1 MSRLAPLLMF
11 LAWLFYGAMPA
22 MAAQPLAVTALDH
35 AAASAQQHSGHGDH
49 VVKAKADVA
58 EHHKNS
64 QKPCPHG
71 AKNCVMPFCAACVT
85 LLPEPLQ
92 AGGKHFT
99 FSYPAPDLV
108 RALISAEAA
117 PIDPPPRS

>member
-11 LAWLFYGAMPA
+11 LAWLLYGAMPA
-22 MAAQPLAVTALDH
+22 MASQPVAMPTFDHTA
-35 AAASAQQHSGHGDH
+35 AAQQHSGHGNH
-49 VVKAKADVA
+49 LAKAKADA
-58 EHHKNS
+58 TEHHENS

-99 FSYPAPDLV
+99 FSYPAPEPV
-108 RALISAEAA
+108 QALISAGPA